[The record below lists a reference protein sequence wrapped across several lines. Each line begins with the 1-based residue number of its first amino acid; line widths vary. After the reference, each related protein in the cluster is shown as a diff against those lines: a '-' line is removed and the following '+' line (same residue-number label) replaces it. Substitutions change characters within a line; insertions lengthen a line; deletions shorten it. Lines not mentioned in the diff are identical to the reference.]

1 LIVELFL
8 GIIAAVAVMFLVF
21 LIPVIL
27 QIKKMVKSAEDFLGA
42 TEKSL
47 TPLLAEL
54 TVSIE
59 RLNRITEDVEYSVS
73 NVKHLAKAVGD
84 IGSLIDELN
93 NFIKKTGLSFTLKTA
108 GIGAGIKAAV
118 GVLIKGIIKKGGN
131 EDA

>member
-1 LIVELFL
+1 MTVELFL

-42 TEKSL
+42 AEKSL

-84 IGSLIDELN
+84 IGSLIEELN

-118 GVLIKGIIKKGGN
+118 GVLIKGIIKKGGD
-131 EDA
+131 EDE

>member
-1 LIVELFL
+1 LRVELFL
-8 GIIAAVAVMFLVF
+8 GIIAAVAVIFLVF

-27 QIKKMVKSAEDFLGA
+27 QIKKTVKSAEDFLDA
-42 TEKSL
+42 TGKSL

-54 TVSIE
+54 RVSIE
-59 RLNRITEDVEYSVS
+59 RLNRISEDVEYSVS

-118 GVLIKGIIKKGGN
+118 GVLMKGIIKKGGD
-131 EDA
+131 EDE

>member
-1 LIVELFL
+1 MIVELFL